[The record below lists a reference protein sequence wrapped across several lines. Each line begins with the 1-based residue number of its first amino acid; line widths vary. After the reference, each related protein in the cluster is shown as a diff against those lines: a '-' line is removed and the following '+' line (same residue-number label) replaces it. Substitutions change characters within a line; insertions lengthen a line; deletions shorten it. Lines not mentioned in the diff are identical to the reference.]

1 MTPIKK
7 SIRWLTLKRP
17 GNLSSAE
24 KTALEVVR
32 DTIPELGLAYDFKE
46 MFFRI
51 YDDPVKESAMR
62 AFEAWENSLPDK
74 EMEKFHSL
82 AKTVHNHYDDIF
94 AYWDSPSQITN
105 AYTECPN
112 GLIKMANRIGRGYSY
127 EIIRAKTLY
136 AKQARKVGSG
146 VRLVT
151 GSESHVPTKLASE
164 TVEYGPHIPTLIDL
178 AEDGKF
184 D

>member
-1 MTPIKK
+1 VVDLKK
-7 SIRWLTLKRP
+7 TIEFECSRKGSSGSGAKEHSRVSTGIRFQRSI
-17 GNLSSAE
+17 
-24 KTALEVVR
+24 
-32 DTIPELGLAYDFKE
+32 
-46 MFFRI
+46 FRI
-51 YDDPVKESAMR
+51 YDDPTKESAMR

-74 EMEKFHSL
+74 ELDKFHSL

-105 AYTECPN
+105 AYTECLN

-146 VRLVT
+146 VRLLPS
-151 GSESHVPTKLASE
+151 SESQISAKTTSE
-164 TVEYGPHIPTLIDL
+164 TIEYGPHIPTLIGL
-178 AEDGKF
+178 PEDGDF